1 MLRPRV
7 PVAGLIRV
15 LPRARIVTSF
25 IPPRRFQST
34 EIPKIEAVKT
44 PRKSVWRTVFRYSWR
59 FVYLSTLGG
68 IGFFVY
74 RMACVVDWY

>member
-15 LPRARIVTSF
+15 LPRARIVTPF
-25 IPPRRFQST
+25 IPPRRFQSN
-34 EIPKIEAVKT
+34 EIPKIEPVKA
-44 PRKSVWRTVFRYSWR
+44 PRKSAWRAVFRYSWR
-59 FVYLSTLGG
+59 FVWLSTIGG

-74 RMACVVDWY
+74 RKRLCWGC